1 MRASGNTVGYGVVT
15 DMLEDVDIDEY
26 DIIRKKERKAQ
37 RKAEEEAAGKLWR
50 CAIVLC
56 HVTTCMYEA
65 VKLTVNAVEENVVSS
80 VFCSW
85 NTCQTET

>member
-1 MRASGNTVGYGVVT
+1 
-15 DMLEDVDIDEY
+15 
-26 DIIRKKERKAQ
+26 
-37 RKAEEEAAGKLWR
+37 
-50 CAIVLC
+50 
-56 HVTTCMYEA
+56 MYEA